1 MTNKIYEAL
10 QRASSYLQ
18 ENGREEG
25 AARYLLQDVLNMSHA
40 QLLSDMR
47 EEMPEEKFQLFWNM
61 VEEHV
66 KGRPIQYIMGHE
78 WFYGRSF
85 QVDESVLIPRPETEE
100 LVVEALNRIKRLW
113 PERETLKL
121 ADIGTGSG
129 AIAITMKLEAP
140 ELMVLA
146 TDISEA
152 ALMTASQNASNLN
165 ADVKFQQGDLTE
177 PLHGQTWDI
186 VLSNPPYIAYGEAET
201 LSEVVVDYEPHS
213 ALFAEEDGLILYRKL
228 AEQLPTLMKR
238 PGLIGVEIG
247 YSQGEAVKSFFERTF
262 PGAKVDIIR
271 DINGKNRMIF
281 CEIE

>member
-18 ENGREEG
+18 ENGREEA
-25 AARYLLQDVLNMSHA
+25 AARYLLQDVLNMSHT

-47 EEMPEEKFQLFWNM
+47 EEMPEEKFQSFWNM

-85 QVDESVLIPRPETEE
+85 HVDESVLIPRPETEE
-100 LVVEALNRIKRLW
+100 LVLEALNRIKRLW
-113 PERETLKL
+113 PEMEALKL

-140 ELMVLA
+140 DLKVFA

-152 ALMTASQNASNLN
+152 ALKTASQNSNNLK
-165 ADVKFQQGDLTE
+165 AEVEFRQGDLTE
-177 PLHGQTWDI
+177 PLYGQMWDI

-201 LSEVVVDYEPHS
+201 LSEVVIDHEPHS
-213 ALFAEEDGLILYRKL
+213 ALFAEEDGLFLYRKL
-228 AEQLPTLMKR
+228 AEQLPDLMKR
-238 PGLIGVEIG
+238 PGLIGMEIG
-247 YSQGEAVKSFFERTF
+247 YSQGEAVKSFFEQTF

-281 CEIE
+281 CEI